1 MYSNAAAVY
10 RADLSGYVFET
21 EGWEK
26 NLIGL
31 QALPVVEVER
41 PEGQYPKFQKKE
53 GQLLK
58 SSVKARAPYSGFA
71 RDTASFVQ
79 DTYTCLEYGVEQ
91 AVDDVI
97 RMKNATFFDAEVVAT
112 RLARRKLLLA
122 HETRVAAALFNASTF
137 TATNSGTAYTA
148 ANLATF
154 DIGLD
159 IDEAKD
165 RLTSRGEAVNTVI
178 IPYAV
183 ATRARAS
190 TKLQNRARGV
200 GVSSDSILNLDSA
213 ALAEI
218 FGVEKVLIGKA
229 VGDSAGENIAFA
241 SSAIWA
247 NTYLWVG
254 NTGRSIL
261 DGGAGYTLNWSQYG
275 SVLNV
280 ENYRDEAIAA
290 DIIRAKHYTAEK
302 IVNSAAGELITT
314 QYS

>member
-1 MYSNAAAVY
+1 MYSNSAAVY
-10 RADLSGYVFET
+10 RADLSGHVFET

-31 QALPVVEVER
+31 QAMPVVEVER
-41 PEGQYPKFQKKE
+41 PEGQYPKFKKKE

-58 SSVKARAPYSGFA
+58 TSVKARAPYSGFA

-79 DTYTCLEYGVEQ
+79 ETYAALEYGVEQ
-91 AVDDVI
+91 AVDDVV
-97 RMKNATFFDAEVVAT
+97 RLKNQTFFDAEVVAT

-122 HETRVAAALFNASTF
+122 HEIRVAAALFNNTTF
-137 TATNSGTAYTA
+137 TATNSGTAYTV

-159 IDEAKD
+159 VDDAKD
-165 RLTSRGEAVNTVI
+165 RLISRGETANTVI

-200 GVSSDSILNLDSA
+200 GVSSDSILNLDA
-213 ALAEI
+213 QALAEI

-229 VGDSAGENIAFA
+229 VYDSAGEGIAFA
-241 SSAIWA
+241 SSNIWA
-247 NTYLWVG
+247 NTSIWVG
-254 NTGRSIL
+254 NTGKSIL
-261 DGGAGYTLNWSQYG
+261 DGGAGFTLNWSQYG

-280 ENYRDEAIAA
+280 ENYRDEVIAA

-302 IVNSAAGELITT
+302 IVNEAAGEIITT
-314 QYS
+314 QYA